1 MPVMINRILSKG
13 VSQRL
18 RSGCTLSVHSG
29 FPGLRTPETRD
40 PQSSFVNTAV
50 KLSGILTTE
59 QQMIYHDGRRKG
71 GEMIAME
78 GLLAMKIL
86 QGLRMIR
93 ILPCTNYVS
102 EIFNFAAQT
111 SFRYCSQVNTTNPFR
126 KSQPPT

>member
-1 MPVMINRILSKG
+1 
-13 VSQRL
+13 
-18 RSGCTLSVHSG
+18 
-29 FPGLRTPETRD
+29 
-40 PQSSFVNTAV
+40 
-50 KLSGILTTE
+50 
-59 QQMIYHDGRRKG
+59 
-71 GEMIAME
+71 MIAME

-111 SFRYCSQVNTTNPFR
+111 SFRYCSQVNTTNTFR